1 MYSLYR
7 FKWPSKNY
15 NMRKG
20 RKNDFTEE
28 KPGKHYLTGGQGQ
41 HQQ

>member
-15 NMRKG
+15 SIRKG
-20 RKNDFTEE
+20 GKKDFIEE
-28 KPGKHYLTGGQGQ
+28 KPGKHYLAK
-41 HQQ
+41 